1 MQVCKTCTYVYEG
14 PRRTHCEICS
24 TPYPENSLNQT
35 RTSAS
40 VEEQKYPESDVA
52 TVGGISGQEVGQPNT
67 TESPSISSPTL
78 SSTSASPSPPDETL
92 LSAENKRWIERIGC
106 QFVLCFPIVD
116 KDLHTVFNTPP
127 ERLFSRLRKEPF
139 KLTPTRCTLFA
150 HHIGIRKTEI
160 KFEEYNRK
168 RAIIEEQNREYQK
181 SVERDLLKNVSG
193 GYSDCVLP
201 KNNSSG
207 SSGPPEP
214 PEPTELTVKA
224 DPTSERQKRADA
236 FEKLLKSKSKS
247 K

>member
-1 MQVCKTCTYVYEG
+1 MQVCETCTYVYEG

-24 TPYPENSLNQT
+24 TRYPENSLNQST
-35 RTSAS
+35 TCAS
-40 VEEQKYPESDVA
+40 VEEQKYPEPDIA
-52 TVGGISGQEVGQPNT
+52 GQEGGGQQNT
-67 TESPSISSPTL
+67 TESLSTSSPTL
-78 SSTSASPSPPDETL
+78 SSTSASPSPPDETS

-160 KFEEYNRK
+160 KFEERNRK

-181 SVERDLLKNVSG
+181 SVERDLLKSVSA

-207 SSGPPEP
+207 SSGHPEP
-214 PEPTELTVKA
+214 PEPTELTIKA

-236 FEKLLKSKSKS
+236 FEKLLKSKSK
-247 K
+247 